1 MAIQR
6 VAIVG
11 AGAMGGMYAAHFA
24 AGGFDVGFVARG
36 ARAERLRGGLTVNG
50 TLLRADV
57 IDPDAATP
65 ADLALFAVKDF
76 QLADALTDAAGVVGS
91 GTPVLSVMNGLDSEE
106 RIAAAFPDADGVRFR
121 QAGTLAF
128 GRPDGVVDEVVAGVA
143 AALDR
148 AGLAWVTPPDMRHRL
163 WWKFMVNVG
172 INQASAMLRAPYGAF
187 QSAGEARDLM
197 WTLMGEVLLISAAE
211 GVPLGDADLQ
221 AWDAVLANQPPAGMT
236 SMHQDVEAG
245 RRTEVASFAGRVVEL
260 GRRHGVPVPRN
271 EEMLAWFG
279 DMAT

>member
-106 RIAAAFPDADGVRFR
+106 RIAAAFPDADALLCVAAGMDAEADADGVRFR

-128 GRPDGVVDEVVAGVA
+128 GVPTGWSTRSWRASPRPS
-143 AALDR
+143 
-148 AGLAWVTPPDMRHRL
+148 
-163 WWKFMVNVG
+163 
-172 INQASAMLRAPYGAF
+172 I
-187 QSAGEARDLM
+187 
-197 WTLMGEVLLISAAE
+197 
-211 GVPLGDADLQ
+211 
-221 AWDAVLANQPPAGMT
+221 
-236 SMHQDVEAG
+236 G
-245 RRTEVASFAGRVVEL
+245 RGSRG
-260 GRRHGVPVPRN
+260 
-271 EEMLAWFG
+271 
-279 DMAT
+279 